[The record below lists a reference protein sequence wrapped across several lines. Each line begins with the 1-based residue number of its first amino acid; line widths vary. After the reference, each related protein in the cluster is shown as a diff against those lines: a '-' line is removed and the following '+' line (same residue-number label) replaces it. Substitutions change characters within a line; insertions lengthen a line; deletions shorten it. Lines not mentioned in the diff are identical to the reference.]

1 MFVLLLKFAYLKKSV
16 IICDTIRKSLASV
29 DSFQKFM
36 REKLDNQF
44 AKLTMNNTGATHL
57 ES

>member
-1 MFVLLLKFAYLKKSV
+1 LKFAYLKKSV
-16 IICDTIRKSLASV
+16 IICDTIRTALASV

-36 REKLDNQF
+36 REKLDTQF